1 MQDKR
6 TSFAGLL
13 FAVAG
18 VVASLP
24 PIPVYRDWN
33 SSHLAMIVAAIAGG
47 AGFHLAADSVKL
59 PPNQK

>member
-6 TSFAGLL
+6 TTFAGVL

-24 PIPVYRDWN
+24 PVPVYRDWN
-33 SSHLAMIVAAIAGG
+33 SVHVAMIVAAVSGG
-47 AGFHLAADSVKL
+47 LGFGLAADSRPSRKA
-59 PPNQK
+59 